1 MGGIPTLVFL
11 MTLDL
16 ATCEGKRGSVTEN
29 SLEKKMEVREIEK
42 FTGESFLEEL
52 ALE

>member
-1 MGGIPTLVFL
+1 M
-11 MTLDL
+11 MMLDL
-16 ATCEGKRGSVTEN
+16 ATCEGKRGSITKN
-29 SLEKKMEVREIEK
+29 SLGQKLEVWELEK